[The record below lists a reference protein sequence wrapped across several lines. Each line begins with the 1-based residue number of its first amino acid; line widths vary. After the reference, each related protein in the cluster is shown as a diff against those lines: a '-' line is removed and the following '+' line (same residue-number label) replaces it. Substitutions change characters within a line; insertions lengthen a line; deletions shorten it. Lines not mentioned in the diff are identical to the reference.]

1 MREVAR
7 READNQRMVTDEAWM
22 HAWTSARMWWGSGRK
37 QVERETRAR
46 SCVWHVREPVER
58 LVSVKRR
65 GSLRLRVKCLQ
76 VEVGCRQYNS
86 GQEHSRTRG
95 QEPACSSLFTR
106 TLISR
111 DRDGC
116 CNQCE
121 LTSRPRDVQVAG
133 YIDGFLIWP
142 GQTSPSLRR
151 LHDAGSSEG
160 NLLCHAV

>member
-7 READNQRMVTDEAWM
+7 READNQRVVTDEAWM
-22 HAWTSARMWWGSGRK
+22 HAWTSARCGGDPGGSRSNEKRVPAAAFGRSMAS
-37 QVERETRAR
+37 REVGECEEEGQPQAA
-46 SCVWHVREPVER
+46 SEV
-58 LVSVKRR
+58 L
-65 GSLRLRVKCLQ
+65 

-86 GQEHSRTRG
+86 WQEHSRTRG

-121 LTSRPRDVQVAG
+121 LTSRPRDVQVSG

-151 LHDAGSSEG
+151 LPAAHSSEG